1 MRGKI
6 NTTPIT
12 RQVNK
17 LAVLFISNKLLAAS
31 ANESAENLKIK
42 KALEFFK
49 VIKAFKSFP

>member
-1 MRGKI
+1 MHGKTNI
-6 NTTPIT
+6 TPIT

-17 LAVLFISNKLLAAS
+17 LAVLLLSGKLLAAS

-42 KALEFFK
+42 KALEFFE